1 MIGVE
6 GQTIHPGKLTWNQK
20 RDHFKRKTVLPNQQ
34 FSGNMLV
41 FNIVAAVTGG
51 VISNWTIE
59 PSIVPGW
66 INSIYLGDGHLTFD
80 RDSLYNR
87 YTNPLLLD

>member
-1 MIGVE
+1 MEPQKGPFQKE
-6 GQTIHPGKLTWNQK
+6 NSLTNQ
-20 RDHFKRKTVLPNQQ
+20 R

-41 FNIVAAVTGG
+41 FNIVAAATGG

-80 RDSLYNR
+80 RDSL
-87 YTNPLLLD
+87 